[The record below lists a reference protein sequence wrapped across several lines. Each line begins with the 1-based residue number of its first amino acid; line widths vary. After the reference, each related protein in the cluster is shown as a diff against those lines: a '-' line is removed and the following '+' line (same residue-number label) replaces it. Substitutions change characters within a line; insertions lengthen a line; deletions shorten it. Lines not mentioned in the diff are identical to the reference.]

1 MSELNLT
8 LPYYPL
14 ALAAKELQRE
24 AIELLILAHAGDI
37 TFYQYPDPTC
47 GLLEWDSVSC
57 VDIGLVIIKHKK
69 TGRFYQQFMDE
80 VDTQE
85 QDLVLPLEE
94 MIKTYKI
101 FNPISAGDTVGR
113 IAPKVHTT
121 AKQCRFIVELL
132 KSHGLDDN
140 DFKGSIEELRRK
152 IANKIPNIGDP
163 NVDDNTLVDWLKKAG
178 VR

>member
-37 TFYQYPDPTC
+37 TFYQYPDPTL
-47 GLLEWDSVSC
+47 GILKWDSLST

-69 TGRFYQQFMDE
+69 TGRAYQQFIDE

-94 MIKTYKI
+94 MVKAYKKV
-101 FNPISAGDTVGR
+101 NPVSEDDISGRDT
-113 IAPKVHTT
+113 PKIHTT
-121 AKQCRFIVELL
+121 AKQCKYIVELL
-132 KSHGLDDN
+132 KSYGLTDN
-140 DFKGSIEELRRK
+140 DFKGSITELRGK
-152 IANKIPNIGDP
+152 IAYRIPNVGDP
-163 NVDDNTLVDWLKKAG
+163 DVDDNTLIDWLRKAK